1 MGLCLRSVNNAQ
13 FHFIGTSAA
22 RSKAGPVGPH
32 AEALIVF
39 VLNRFC
45 QRVVARNV
53 VWFIG
58 YEERHASVL
67 SLARFRINAV
77 RAL

>member
-1 MGLCLRSVNNAQ
+1 MGLCLRNVNNAQ
-13 FHFIGTSAA
+13 FHFIGTSVA

-32 AEALIVF
+32 AVALIVF

-45 QRVVARNV
+45 REVVAKNV
-53 VWFIG
+53 GWFTG
-58 YEERHASVL
+58 YEERYASVL